1 MQEVF
6 SKNIATISDTLLLQD
21 SALFSQWLN
30 DARDAKDMIDGPE
43 DWLVNERTINELYLK
58 YLEGGLEVIDADDS
72 TIIATLAL
80 SCPYVSGPSA
90 AYKARTLYSLYM
102 PAVAYDDIYAC
113 NSQGVYK
120 GGSGGIYD
128 EEMAFLTSQT
138 PEAEAPGVGR
148 VMTDGSFKVYPNP
161 SSGEITIEYS
171 KAGTFILID
180 ALGRTVYSTN
190 LPKGKGKIT
199 IDLLRL
205 MPGVY
210 TYKHFTNGVLQKV
223 GKLVITR

>member
-120 GGSGGIYD
+120 GGSGEIYD
-128 EEMAFLTSQT
+128 EEINFLNAQISSRETSGLQT
-138 PEAEAPGVGR
+138 LSDEGY
-148 VMTDGSFKVYPNP
+148 FKVTPNP
-161 SSGEITIEYS
+161 TSRYLTIQYS
-171 KAGTFILID
+171 AAGVFVLNDVT
-180 ALGRTVYSTN
+180 GRSVYSLQ
-190 LPKGKGKIT
+190 LPEGESKLDIT
-199 IDLLRL
+199 LPTLTA
-205 MPGVY
+205 GVY
-210 TYKHFTNGVLQKV
+210 TYKYLANGVLQKV

>member
-43 DWLVNERTINELYLK
+43 DWIVNERTINELYLK
-58 YLEGGLEVIDADDS
+58 YLEGGLDTLDSDDS
-72 TIIATLAL
+72 TFIAAIAL

-90 AYKARTLYSLYM
+90 TYKARTLYSLYV
-102 PAVAYDDIYAC
+102 PAVAYDDIYIC

-120 GGSGGIYD
+120 GVSSGIYD
-128 EEMAFLTSQT
+128 EEIAFLSAQK
-138 PEAEAPGVGR
+138 PQAEAPGLGR
-148 VMTDGSFKVYPNP
+148 VTADGYFKVFPNP
-161 SSGEITIEYS
+161 TSREITIEYS
-171 KAGTFILID
+171 KAGTLVIND
-180 ALGRTVYSTN
+180 ALGGTVYSTN
-190 LPKGKGKIT
+190 LPKGKRKIT

-205 MPGVY
+205 TPGVY
-210 TYKHFTNGVLQKV
+210 TYKHMAEGVQLEV